1 MRQMAVRTAII
12 SLLASAAILSF
23 AADARAVAIHGD
35 KKSGDCYS
43 NESPRFFHTDIWGRL
58 DANTLRQ
65 ACGGVDSAGGG
76 ASSDTPADLS
86 GSRSAP
92 SSSASGGGGG
102 GGGGSGGGNSPQV
115 SSNAQGASSDRV
127 ADAFSSLTLGSDLL
141 PKGSITDDPPKILVV
156 DSPEVSIRS
165 VPLPIAGA
173 GLPGLLF
180 AGALLAWLTTRNTA
194 RSAIKA

>member
-1 MRQMAVRTAII
+1 MAVRTAII
-12 SLLASAAILSF
+12 SLLASAAIFSF
-23 AADARAVAIHGD
+23 AADARAVAIHDD

-43 NESPRFFHTDIWGRL
+43 NESSKYFHTDIWGRL

-76 ASSDTPADLS
+76 ASSDTTADLS
-86 GSRSAP
+86 GSRSISP
-92 SSSASGGGGG
+92 GSASGGGGG
-102 GGGGSGGGNSPQV
+102 GAGGSSGGNSPQV
-115 SSNAQGASSDRV
+115 SSDAQGASSDRV
-127 ADAFSSLTLGSDLL
+127 ADAFAIPTLGSDLL
-141 PKGSITDDPPKILVV
+141 LKGSITEDPPKIFVV
-156 DSPEVSIRS
+156 DPPEVSIRS

-194 RSAIKA
+194 RSATKA